1 MKTITSILILVSL
14 IVFNLSADE
23 PPEFN
28 PDLEYAQ
35 VKFVSAAKS
44 VNGTWSFSVTIRHED
59 EGWDHYADLWVITDP
74 ETGDVLGER
83 VLAHPHVNDQPFIRS
98 LSGVVL
104 PEGQRFLE
112 FSAKCTRHGYE
123 GRRILVDLEMEDGE
137 GYRVKLK

>member
-35 VKFVSAAKS
+35 VKFVSAVKS